1 MRKLLFLIGIFVT
14 VCSQIFGQNVILDGY
29 VFEKY
34 NRGFLNEVS
43 IRILDKSETLVAE
56 TMTDMDGHFN
66 VEVPAGKVYLMDFN
80 KKVFAPKRD
89 KVSTVSK
96 IAGEKVFIQAEMERQ
111 PGYLLEVTLAEK
123 RFAQD
128 VAIDAVHGTRIEIY
142 NNTFKKQELVI
153 DSAKSPVFSFTLQQG
168 NEYTILIRKK
178 GFYNKRLHVNVNIN
192 GCYLCMDG
200 FGTVNPGVVSN
211 LTSAEDNK
219 LGTLIANVELDRI
232 DMNRNIV
239 IQNIYYAYNSAAIT
253 EPSKKELGK
262 VITLLKINPSLIVE
276 LGSHTD
282 SRGSD
287 DYNLKLSQQRAQAA
301 VDYIL
306 ASNMVDASK
315 LKAKGYGETKLVN
328 KCVNGATCSED
339 QHLQNRR
346 TELKIIGFTND
357 AFSGK
362 SLVEIMHDEEM
373 TEFVKSGEGEKE
385 YSSTPI
391 STNKKKEN
399 TLPKTPPSSIPSGV
413 LPRPVNKDNTDTRT
427 EKPTTRIDNF
437 EEQNFK
443 NQSTEPF
450 DDETINITAKTS
462 TNTEKIIK
470 VEPFEENIKPQ
481 KELPKPVKEVRKE
494 NPETVNLKVNLQ
506 PVGDYSGYK
515 IEIFIANKPL
525 SADDSDLKM
534 IAAEVSSDIFYDV
547 IKLGETSYLIGYFQG
562 WTETEAFLEKVVTKY
577 PKARIIEYFKGKRL
591 GN

>member
-1 MRKLLFLIGIFVT
+1 MLFR
-14 VCSQIFGQNVILDGY
+14 S
-29 VFEKY
+29 EKY

-89 KVSTVSK
+89 KVSTVGK

-232 DMNRNIV
+232 DLNRNIV

-287 DYNLKLSQQRAQAA
+287 DYN
-301 VDYIL
+301 
-306 ASNMVDASK
+306 
-315 LKAKGYGETKLVN
+315 
-328 KCVNGATCSED
+328 
-339 QHLQNRR
+339 
-346 TELKIIGFTND
+346 
-357 AFSGK
+357 
-362 SLVEIMHDEEM
+362 
-373 TEFVKSGEGEKE
+373 
-385 YSSTPI
+385 
-391 STNKKKEN
+391 
-399 TLPKTPPSSIPSGV
+399 
-413 LPRPVNKDNTDTRT
+413 
-427 EKPTTRIDNF
+427 
-437 EEQNFK
+437 
-443 NQSTEPF
+443 
-450 DDETINITAKTS
+450 
-462 TNTEKIIK
+462 
-470 VEPFEENIKPQ
+470 
-481 KELPKPVKEVRKE
+481 
-494 NPETVNLKVNLQ
+494 
-506 PVGDYSGYK
+506 
-515 IEIFIANKPL
+515 
-525 SADDSDLKM
+525 
-534 IAAEVSSDIFYDV
+534 
-547 IKLGETSYLIGYFQG
+547 
-562 WTETEAFLEKVVTKY
+562 
-577 PKARIIEYFKGKRL
+577 
-591 GN
+591 

>member
-14 VCSQIFGQNVILDGY
+14 VCSQVFGQNVILDGY

-43 IRILDKSETLVAE
+43 IRILDKSETLVVE

-66 VEVPAGKVYLMDFN
+66 VEVPPGKVYLIDFN

-89 KVSTVSK
+89 KVSTVGK

-128 VAIDAVHGTRIEIY
+128 VAIDAVHGARIEIY
-142 NNTFKKQELVI
+142 NNTFKKSELVI
-153 DSAKSPVFSFTLQQG
+153 DSAKSPVFSITLQQS

-253 EPSKKELGK
+253 EPSKKELEK

-287 DYNLKLSQQRAQAA
+287 DYNLRLSQQRAQAA

-328 KCVNGATCSED
+328 KCVNGAACTED

-357 AFSGK
+357 AFSGR

-373 TEFVKSGEGEKE
+373 AQFVKSGEGEKV
-385 YSSTPI
+385 YSTSPI
-391 STNKKKEN
+391 TANKTIENKGKIKEN
-399 TLPKTPPSSIPSGV
+399 KISQNTPSVQPRPAHSDASNPQSDNANTQNEKTSSI
-413 LPRPVNKDNTDTRT
+413 
-427 EKPTTRIDNF
+427 
-437 EEQNFK
+437 
-443 NQSTEPF
+443 EPF
-450 DDETINITAKTS
+450 DEVPVKTNINS
-462 TNTEKIIK
+462 DNNSEKIIK
-470 VEPFEENIKPQ
+470 VEPFDDNIKPQ
-481 KELPKPVKEVRKE
+481 KELPKAHQKEVKKE
-494 NPETVNLKVNLQ
+494 NPEAGNLKVNLQ

-515 IEIFIANKPL
+515 IELFSADKPL
-525 SADDSDLKM
+525 SADDPDLKM

-547 IKLGETSYLIGYFQG
+547 IKSGDTSYLIGYFQG
-562 WTETEAFLEKVVTKY
+562 WTETEAFLEKVITKY

>member
-14 VCSQIFGQNVILDGY
+14 VCSQVIGQNVILDGY

-43 IRILDKSETLVAE
+43 IRILNKSETLIVE
-56 TMTDMDGHFN
+56 TMTDIDGHFT
-66 VEVPAGKVYLMDFN
+66 VEVPAGNVYLMDFN

-89 KVSTVSK
+89 KVSTIGK
-96 IAGEKVFIQAEMERQ
+96 IAGEKVFIQVEMERK

-123 RFAQD
+123 QFAKD
-128 VAIDAVHGTRIEIY
+128 VVINVVHGARIEIY
-142 NNTFKKQELVI
+142 NNTFKKEELVI
-153 DSAKSPVFSFTLQQG
+153 DSAKSPIFSITLQQG

-200 FGTVNPGVVSN
+200 FGTVNPRVVSN
-211 LTSAEDNK
+211 STSAEDNK
-219 LGTLIANVELDRI
+219 LSTLIANVELDRI
-232 DMNRNIV
+232 NMNKSIV
-239 IQNIYYAYNSAAIT
+239 MKNIYYAYNSAGIT
-253 EPSKKELGK
+253 EPSKKELEK
-262 VITLLKINPSLIVE
+262 IINLLKINPSLIIE

-287 DYNLKLSQQRAQAA
+287 DYNLRLSQQRAQAA

-306 ASNMVDASK
+306 ASKMVDASK

-328 KCVNGATCSED
+328 KCVNGTACTED

-357 AFSGK
+357 AFLGK

-373 TEFVKSGEGEKE
+373 AIFVKSGEDEKV

-391 STNKKKEN
+391 STEKTTANKEKDKIKVKTIEN
-399 TLPKTPPSSIPSGV
+399 KIPPITPSVSEAQNVKT
-413 LPRPVNKDNTDTRT
+413 NT
-427 EKPTTRIDNF
+427 I
-437 EEQNFK
+437 
-443 NQSTEPF
+443 EPF
-450 DDETINITAKTS
+450 DEEPIKKNTNTAK
-462 TNTEKIIK
+462 NTEKIIK
-470 VEPFEENIKPQ
+470 VEPFDDNIKPQ
-481 KELPKPVKEVRKE
+481 KVPQEIKKE
-494 NPETVNLKVNLQ
+494 NPQTVNLKVNLQ

-515 IEIFIANKPL
+515 IELFMAEKSL
-525 SADDSDLKM
+525 SANDPDLKM

-547 IKLGETSYLIGYFQG
+547 IKTGETS
-562 WTETEAFLEKVVTKY
+562 
-577 PKARIIEYFKGKRL
+577 
-591 GN
+591 

>member
-14 VCSQIFGQNVILDGY
+14 VCSQVFGQNVILDGY

-43 IRILDKSETLVAE
+43 IRILDKSEALVAE
-56 TMTDMDGHFN
+56 TMTDLDGHFT
-66 VEVPAGKVYLMDFN
+66 VEVPVGKVYLMDFN

-89 KVSTVSK
+89 KINTVGK

-123 RFAQD
+123 RLAQD
-128 VAIDAVHGTRIEIY
+128 VAIDAVHGARIEIY

-153 DSAKSPVFSFTLQQG
+153 DSAQSPVFSITLQQG

-253 EPSKKELGK
+253 EPSKKELEK
-262 VITLLKINPSLIVE
+262 VITLLKINPSFIVE

-306 ASNMVDASK
+306 ASKMVDASK

-328 KCVNGATCSED
+328 KCVNGATCTED

-357 AFSGK
+357 AFSGR

-373 TEFVKSGEGEKE
+373 AEFVKSGEGEKV

-391 STNKKKEN
+391 STDKKKEN
-399 TLPKTPPSSIPSGV
+399 VPTKTPPSV
-413 LPRPVNKDNTDTRT
+413 LPRPVSRGNTTPRNDKPATRT
-427 EKPTTRIDNF
+427 DNF
-437 EEQNFK
+437 EEQNVK
-443 NQSTEPF
+443 NQSIEPF
-450 DDETINITAKTS
+450 DDETIKTTAKAT
-462 TNTEKIIK
+462 TNPEKTIK
-470 VEPFEENIKPQ
+470 VEPFEDNIKPQ
-481 KELPKPVKEVRKE
+481 KELPKSIKKETKKA
-494 NPETVNLKVNLQ
+494 NPETANLNVNLQ

-515 IEIFIANKPL
+515 VELFIADKPL
-525 SADDSDLKM
+525 SANDPDLKM
-534 IAAEVSSDIFYDV
+534 IANEVASDIFYDV
-547 IKLGETSYLIGYFQG
+547 IKSGDTSYLIGYFQG
-562 WTETEAFLEKVVTKY
+562 WTETEAFLEKVVSKY

-591 GN
+591 SN

>member
-14 VCSQIFGQNVILDGY
+14 VCSQAYGQNVILDGY

-56 TMTDMDGHFN
+56 TMTDIDGHFTI
-66 VEVPAGKVYLMDFN
+66 EVPAGKVYLMDFN

-89 KVSTVSK
+89 KISTVGK
-96 IAGEKVFIQAEMERQ
+96 IAGEKVFIQTEMERQ

-128 VAIDAVHGTRIEIY
+128 VAIDAVHGARIEIY

-153 DSAKSPVFSFTLQQG
+153 DSAQSPVFSITLQQG

-232 DMNRNIV
+232 DMNKNIV
-239 IQNIYYAYNSAAIT
+239 IQNIYYAYNSVAIT
-253 EPSKKELGK
+253 DPSKKELEK

-301 VDYIL
+301 VDYIV
-306 ASNMVDASK
+306 ASNMVDDSK

-328 KCVNGATCSED
+328 KCINGVACTED

-357 AFSGK
+357 AFSRK

-373 TEFVKSGEGEKE
+373 AVFVKSGEGEKV
-385 YSSTPI
+385 YSTTPI
-391 STNKKKEN
+391 STDKKKEN
-399 TLPKTPPSSIPSGV
+399 KGKIIEDKVP
-413 LPRPVNKDNTDTRT
+413 
-427 EKPTTRIDNF
+427 
-437 EEQNFK
+437 
-443 NQSTEPF
+443 QSTPTLTPSVSDAQNEKTNTIEPF
-450 DDETINITAKTS
+450 DDEPIKTKNNAPN
-462 TNTEKIIK
+462 NTEKIIK
-470 VEPFEENIKPQ
+470 IEPFEDNIKPQ
-481 KELPKPVKEVRKE
+481 KDLPIQPQKEVKKE
-494 NPETVNLKVNLQ
+494 TPQIANLKVNLQ
-506 PVGDYSGYK
+506 PIGDYSGYK
-515 IEIFIANKPL
+515 IELFSANKPL
-525 SADDSDLKM
+525 SADDPDLKM
-534 IAAEVSSDIFYDV
+534 IAAEVASDIFYDV
-547 IKLGETSYLIGYFQG
+547 VKSGETSYLIGYFQG
-562 WTETEAFLEKVVTKY
+562 WIETEAFLEKVVTKY
-577 PKARIIEYFKGKRL
+577 PKARIVEYFKGKRL

>member
-1 MRKLLFLIGIFVT
+1 MRKLLLLIGIFVT
-14 VCSQIFGQNVILDGY
+14 VCSQAFGQNVILDGY

-43 IRILDKSETLVAE
+43 IRILDKSETLVVE
-56 TMTDMDGHFN
+56 TMTDLDGHFTI
-66 VEVPAGKVYLMDFN
+66 EVSAGKVYLMDFN

-89 KVSTVSK
+89 KISTVGK

-128 VAIDAVHGTRIEIY
+128 VALDAVHGARIDIY

-153 DSAKSPVFSFTLQQG
+153 DSAKSPVFSITLQQG

-192 GCYLCMDG
+192 DCYLCMDG
-200 FGTVNPGVVSN
+200 FGTLNPGVVSN

-239 IQNIYYAYNSAAIT
+239 IQNIYYGYNSAAIT
-253 EPSKKELGK
+253 EPSKKELEK
-262 VITLLKINPSLIVE
+262 VINLLKINPSLIVE

-301 VDYIL
+301 VDYIV
-306 ASNMVDASK
+306 ASNKVDATK

-328 KCVNGATCSED
+328 KCVNGAACTED

-346 TELKIIGFTND
+346 TVLKIIGFTND
-357 AFSGK
+357 AFSGS

-373 TEFVKSGEGEKE
+373 AEFVKSGEGEKE

-391 STNKKKEN
+391 LANKKKEN
-399 TLPKTPPSSIPSGV
+399 PPTKTPPSV
-413 LPRPVNKDNTDTRT
+413 LPRPVSRDKVSSSTTKPVTRT
-427 EKPTTRIDNF
+427 DNF
-437 EEQNFK
+437 EEQNVK
-443 NQSTEPF
+443 NQSIEPF
-450 DDETINITAKTS
+450 DDENIKTTAQTT

-470 VEPFEENIKPQ
+470 VEPFEDNIKPQ
-481 KELPKPVKEVRKE
+481 KELPKPIQKEAKKE

-515 IEIFIANKPL
+515 IEIFTANKPL

-547 IKLGETSYLIGYFQG
+547 IKSGETSYLIGYFQG

>member
-1 MRKLLFLIGIFVT
+1 MRKLLCLIGIFVT
-14 VCSQIFGQNVILDGY
+14 VGSQVFGQNVILDGY

-43 IRILDKSETLVAE
+43 IRILDKSETLVVE
-56 TMTDMDGHFN
+56 TMTDMNGHFN
-66 VEVPAGKVYLMDFN
+66 VEVPVGKVYLLDFN

-89 KVSTVSK
+89 KVSTVGK

-128 VAIDAVHGTRIEIY
+128 VAIDAVHGARIEIY
-142 NNTFKKQELVI
+142 NNTFKKQELAI
-153 DSAKSPVFSFTLQQG
+153 DSAQSPVFSITLQQG

-253 EPSKKELGK
+253 EPSKKELEK
-262 VITLLKINPSLIVE
+262 VIKLLKINPSLIVE

-328 KCVNGATCSED
+328 KCINGAACSEE

-373 TEFVKSGEGEKE
+373 AAFVKSGEGEKE
-385 YSSTPI
+385 YSTTPINTDKTIENKGKIKENKTSQSTP
-391 STNKKKEN
+391 SVK
-399 TLPKTPPSSIPSGV
+399 
-413 LPRPVNKDNTDTRT
+413 PRPVIKNDSNNSSDNANIQT
-427 EKPTTRIDNF
+427 EKTSSI
-437 EEQNFK
+437 
-443 NQSTEPF
+443 EPF
-450 DDETINITAKTS
+450 DEEPVKTKVNS
-462 TNTEKIIK
+462 DNNSEKIIK
-470 VEPFEENIKPQ
+470 VEPFEDNIKPQ
-481 KELPKPVKEVRKE
+481 KDLPKTPRKVVKKD
-494 NPETVNLKVNLQ
+494 NPETTNLKVNLQ

-515 IEIFIANKPL
+515 IELFSANRPL
-525 SADDSDLKM
+525 SDDDPDLKM
-534 IAAEVSSDIFYDV
+534 IAGEVSSDIFYDV
-547 IKLGETSYLIGYFQG
+547 IKSGDTSYLVGYFQG
-562 WTETEAFLEKVVTKY
+562 WTETEVFLEKVVTKY